1 MEDDGVYYTESTNF
15 TIPFIPYPSMS
26 PSPTELP
33 SASQTPSMSK
43 FPSLLPSST
52 SSPTE
57 TCFWIS
63 IALDYDFYPLDTS
76 YALITSDGELI
87 QSYSETDWEAT
98 SHTEFICLQ
107 EGDYRFVMY
116 DSWRNGIC
124 CGSGEGY
131 YNVTSISK
139 GGEFEWLIKEGG
151 EFERTDTTL
160 FSIPYVPTS

>member
-1 MEDDGVYYTESTNF
+1 MEDDDGGVYYTESTNF

-43 FPSLLPSST
+43 TPSLLPSST
-52 SSPTE
+52 SSPTK

-63 IALDYDFYPLDTS
+63 IALDYDHYPMDTS
-76 YALITSDGELI
+76 YALYAGDDGLI
-87 QSYSETDWEAT
+87 QSYSETDWNAT
-98 SHTEFICLQ
+98 SHVESICLQ
-107 EGDYRFVMY
+107 EGDYRFVIY
-116 DSWRNGIC
+116 DSWQNGIC
-124 CGSGEGY
+124 CGSGQGA
-131 YNVTSISK
+131 YNVTSN
-139 GGEFEWLIKEGG
+139 GALIKAGG